1 MNCTQRSGSRYRPY
15 NALIT
20 AFVEEPESLSAWLK
34 FSPDMQGIEQSLAQ
48 RKVMHQDTATL
59 GRVLQRQYD
68 GLTVSKD
75 VEGNLDAIA
84 ASKAFTV
91 TTGHQ
96 LCLLGGPA
104 YFIYKILS
112 TISLARAISA
122 QFPDET
128 IVPVFWLASEDH
140 DAEEIS
146 HCTFHGR
153 KLEWKTEQKGAVG
166 RFQTEGIGLF
176 LEEAWTSLKN
186 AGADEH
192 VKEVFA
198 RAYNRETLAAATR
211 EWVNA
216 WLGETGLVIVD
227 ADDQELKSQFKGIML
242 DEVLNSRT
250 VKLVNETSGQLQRDG
265 FTSQVNPRE
274 VNLFYL
280 TESTRVRIERDAQGL
295 STVDQAKRWT
305 EEEISAEINANP
317 ERFSP
322 NVLLRPLYQERILPN
337 LAYVGGPGEIAYWL
351 QLRSTCEAHGLHFPV
366 LLLRDSALMIT
377 NAMSRKMTKLGL
389 SADDLFEEKDVVL
402 SRLIDFDEHV
412 LDDERMQLEA
422 LYQRVSEK
430 LSAVDPTLT
439 AAAGGEAKRALDGLE
454 NLKSKLKKAIKTKQ
468 EIKVN
473 QLNALWNEVFP
484 EGQPQDRVDNFFHL
498 AAGMERE
505 VIDQLLAVFN
515 PLQNK
520 LTIIQDELFAAV

>member
-1 MNCTQRSGSRYRPY
+1 MNSTQRSGSLYRPQ

-20 AFVEEPESLSAWLK
+20 AFVEDPKRVAAWLK
-34 FSPDMQGIEQSLAQ
+34 FSSDMPGIEQSIAQ
-48 RKVMHQDTATL
+48 RKAMHLDTSTL

-68 GLTVSKD
+68 GLTVSKE
-75 VEGNLDAIA
+75 VERNLDAIA

-146 HCTFHGR
+146 HCTFHGV
-153 KLEWKTEQKGAVG
+153 KLEWKTDQTGAVG
-166 RFQTEGIGLF
+166 RFQTDGIESF

-192 VKEVFA
+192 VKEIFA
-198 RAYNRETLAAATR
+198 RAHSRETLAAATR

-227 ADDQELKSQFKGIML
+227 ADDQELKSQFKDIML
-242 DEVLNSRT
+242 DEVLNGRT
-250 VKLVNETSGQLQRDG
+250 VKLVNETSNQLDREG

-274 VNLFYL
+274 INLFYL

-295 STVDQAKRWT
+295 MTVDQSKRWT
-305 EEEISAEINANP
+305 EEEINAEINANP

-351 QLRSTCEAHGLHFPV
+351 QLRSASEAHGVHFPV
-366 LLLRDSALMIT
+366 LLLRDSAMIIT
-377 NAMSRKMTKLGL
+377 NAMNRKMTKLGL

-412 LDDERMQLEA
+412 LDDERVQLESF
-422 LYQRVSEK
+422 YQRVSEK

-439 AAAGGEAKRALDGLE
+439 AAAGGEAKRAIDGLE

-473 QLNALWNEVFP
+473 QLNALWNEAFP

-498 AAGMERE
+498 AAGKERE
-505 VIDQLLAVFN
+505 VINQLLAVFN

-520 LTIIQDELFAAV
+520 LTILQDDSFAAV